1 MQEFKKKCCYT
12 RYLRLNWWQLVYRRI
27 LKAFKLKAVFF
38 FYESYPIRPQL
49 LSQIKNDLKNSI
61 SLKKSLRLEA
71 FFYLLGTY
79 KKKVWQNTPPWFQLM
94 PFISWWNLKRVF
106 FLQKSYYF
114 VTRYILSIGL
124 IRDARNQMESK
135 FLVFF

>member
-38 FYESYPIRPQL
+38 FYESYPFRPQL
-49 LSQIKNDLKNSI
+49 LSPIKNGTKNSI
-61 SLKKSLRLEA
+61 SLKKYLRLEA

-79 KKKVWQNTPPWFQLM
+79 KKKV
-94 PFISWWNLKRVF
+94 
-106 FLQKSYYF
+106 
-114 VTRYILSIGL
+114 
-124 IRDARNQMESK
+124 
-135 FLVFF
+135 